1 MARKHNHY
9 FKNVAHL
16 ECIDV
21 YRVLELFGVTD
32 PCLQHAIKK
41 LLCAGVRGVK
51 DQSKDIQEAIDALNR
66 SLEMR
71 REDDMKVS
79 TEQVTC
85 TKEFGSCECG
95 YSGDLRIGG
104 CDGSFLRCK
113 ELKNTGNFGA

>member
-1 MARKHNHY
+1 MERKYNHY

-16 ECIDV
+16 EALDV
-21 YRVLELFGVTD
+21 YRVLQLFGVTD

-71 REDDMKVS
+71 REDDTSVVKVEPPNVRRS
-79 TEQVTC
+79 LAQPHVVILEIGELVVAT
-85 TKEFGSCECG
+85 
-95 YSGDLRIGG
+95 DL
-104 CDGSFLRCK
+104 SAAV
-113 ELKNTGNFGA
+113 KN

>member
-1 MARKHNHY
+1 MARKYNHY
-9 FKNVAHL
+9 FRNVAHL
-16 ECIDV
+16 EALDV
-21 YRVLELFGVTD
+21 YRVLQLFCVTD

-71 REDDMKVS
+71 QEDDMKVS

-85 TKEFGSCECG
+85 TKEFGSSECG
-95 YSGDLRIGG
+95 YSGHRRIGG

-113 ELKNTGNFGA
+113 ELKNTENFGA

>member
-1 MARKHNHY
+1 MTRKYNHY

-16 ECIDV
+16 EALDV
-21 YRVLELFGVTD
+21 YRVLQLFGVTD

-71 REDDMKVS
+71 REDYMKVS
-79 TEQVTC
+79 TSRSPVQRNLDPVNVVIPE
-85 TKEFGSCECG
+85 
-95 YSGDLRIGG
+95 I
-104 CDGSFLRCK
+104 DGLVVAMDPSAGV
-113 ELKNTGNFGA
+113 KN

>member
-71 REDDMKVS
+71 QEDDTGVAKVE
-79 TEQVTC
+79 TQ
-85 TKEFGSCECG
+85 
-95 YSGDLRIGG
+95 
-104 CDGSFLRCK
+104 CK
-113 ELKNTGNFGA
+113 KGLAQPHVVILEIRELVVAMDTSAAVKN

>member
-1 MARKHNHY
+1 MARKYNHY

-16 ECIDV
+16 EALDV
-21 YRVLELFGVTD
+21 YRVLQLFGVTD

-71 REDDMKVS
+71 QEDDTGVAKVE
-79 TEQVTC
+79 TQC
-85 TKEFGSCECG
+85 KKEFGSTACG

-104 CDGSFLRCK
+104 CDGSFRRCE